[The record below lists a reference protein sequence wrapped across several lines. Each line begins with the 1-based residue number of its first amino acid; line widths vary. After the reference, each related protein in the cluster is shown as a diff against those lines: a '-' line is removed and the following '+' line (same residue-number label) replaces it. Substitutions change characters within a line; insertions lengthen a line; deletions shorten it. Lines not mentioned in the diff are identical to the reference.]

1 MDGNPRIWGLP
12 EIRIKEEDD
21 SRVPVEIGKGVLETK
36 LIKTGQR
43 LYLSKRQR
51 DKLALGPGSNDM
63 GLGFHSTQSL
73 TYFFLSQIKP
83 IS

>member
-1 MDGNPRIWGLP
+1 MMDGNPRIWGLL

-21 SRVPVEIGKGVLETK
+21 SRVQVEKGKGVLETK

-51 DKLALGPGSNDM
+51 AKLALGPGSNDM
-63 GLGFHSTQSL
+63 GLGFNSTQSL
-73 TYFFLSQIKP
+73 TNFFLS
-83 IS
+83 

>member
-1 MDGNPRIWGLP
+1 MMDGNPRIWGLL

-21 SRVPVEIGKGVLETK
+21 SRVQVEKGKGVLETK

-51 DKLALGPGSNDM
+51 AKLALGPGSNDM
-63 GLGFHSTQSL
+63 GLAAWASIAPNHSLIS
-73 TYFFLSQIKP
+73 FFLS
-83 IS
+83 

>member
-51 DKLALGPGSNDM
+51 DKLALGLDQMTWAWASIAPN
-63 GLGFHSTQSL
+63 HSLIS
-73 TYFFLSQIKP
+73 FFP
-83 IS
+83 T